1 MLKDHLSSLIFPLNR
16 ARIQGTGVTVM
27 ANVIKGID
35 WETFQQLRGGEKKE
49 YFIRDEKIFHI
60 IMAQQFDRTF
70 LDEICELTTK
80 IRGIAKG
87 NKGIAFLQSLLQGK
101 RAMLY
106 FVQPSTRTFLSFMA
120 ACQILGI
127 HCSEVR
133 DAATSSEM
141 KGESPEDTVRTFS
154 SYVDLIVM
162 RHPQA
167 GFAERIAFLLNQIS
181 RPVPVVNAG
190 SGKDQHPTQALLD
203 IYTLHRSF
211 ENYGGIDG
219 KKIAF
224 VGDLRRGRTVR
235 SLAYLLRNYSDVTLY
250 FVAPQELQLGEDLKE
265 YLREQ
270 QVVFEEMDNLEE
282 VIPSVDAVYMTRIQD
297 EYDEAGESKRIDYST
312 YYFKKEYLKILPAN
326 AIIMHPLP
334 RRDEIPVEVDAD
346 KRAMYWRQVRN
357 GMWVR
362 VTLIATIFRKD
373 KDIKE
378 Y

>member
-1 MLKDHLSSLIFPLNR
+1 
-16 ARIQGTGVTVM
+16 M
-27 ANVIKGID
+27 ATVIKGID
-35 WETFQQLRGGEKKE
+35 WDTFQQLRGSEKKE
-49 YFIRDEKIFHI
+49 YFTRDENIFHI
-60 IMAQQFDRTF
+60 IMSQQFDRKF
-70 LDEICELTTK
+70 LDDICEVTTK
-80 IRGIAKG
+80 IRGISKG
-87 NKGIAFLQSLLQGK
+87 NKGVAFLQSLLQGK

-120 ACQILGI
+120 ACQVLGI
-127 HCSEVR
+127 QCSEVR
-133 DAATSSEM
+133 DTATSSEM
-141 KGESPEDTVRTFS
+141 KGESQEDTVRTFS

-181 RPVPVVNAG
+181 RPVPIINAG

-219 KKIAF
+219 KRIAF
-224 VGDLRRGRTVR
+224 VGDLKRGRTVR
-235 SLAYLLRNYSDVTLY
+235 SLAYLLRNYTDVKLY
-250 FVAPQELQLGEDLKE
+250 FVAPKELQMGKDLKG
-265 YLREQ
+265 YLQEQ
-270 QVVFEEMDNLEE
+270 QVQFEERDNLKE

-297 EYDEAGESKRIDYST
+297 EYDEAEESKRIDYSA
-312 YYFKKEYLKILPAN
+312 YYFKKEYLKILPPN
-326 AIIMHPLP
+326 TIIMHPLP
-334 RRDEIPVEVDAD
+334 RRAELPPEIDAD
-346 KRAMYWRQVRN
+346 KRAIYWRQVRN

-362 VTLIATIFRKD
+362 VSLIATIFRKD

>member
-1 MLKDHLSSLIFPLNR
+1 M
-16 ARIQGTGVTVM
+16 ATV
-27 ANVIKGID
+27 IRGID
-35 WETFQQLRGGEKKE
+35 WETFQQLRGSEKKE
-49 YFIRDEKIFHI
+49 YFARDENIFHI
-60 IMAQQFDRTF
+60 IMSQQFDRKL
-70 LDEICELTTK
+70 LDEICGLTTK
-80 IRGIAKG
+80 IRGISKG
-87 NKGIAFLQSLLQGK
+87 NKGVAFLQSLLQGK

-120 ACQILGI
+120 ACQVLGI
-127 HCSEVR
+127 QCSEVR
-133 DAATSSEM
+133 DTATSSEM
-141 KGESPEDTVRTFS
+141 KGESQEDTVRTFS

-181 RPVPVVNAG
+181 RPVPVINAG

-219 KKIAF
+219 KRIAF
-224 VGDLRRGRTVR
+224 VGDLKRGRTVR
-235 SLAYLLRNYSDVTLY
+235 SLAYLLRNYTNVKLY
-250 FVAPQELQLGEDLKE
+250 FVAPQELQMEEDLKG
-265 YLREQ
+265 YLQEQ
-270 QVVFEEMDNLEE
+270 EVEFEERDNLKE

-297 EYDEAGESKRIDYST
+297 EYDEAGESKRIDYSA
-312 YYFKKEYLKILPAN
+312 YYFKKEYLKILPPN

-334 RRDEIPVEVDAD
+334 RRAELPPEIDAD
-346 KRAMYWRQVRN
+346 NRAIYWRQVRN

-362 VTLIATIFRKD
+362 VSLIAQIFRKD

>member
-1 MLKDHLSSLIFPLNR
+1 MIR
-16 ARIQGTGVTVM
+16 GT
-27 ANVIKGID
+27 D
-35 WETFQQLRGGEKKE
+35 WEAFQTLRGGGKKD
-49 YFIRDEKIFHI
+49 YFMRDGNIFHV
-60 IMAQQFDRTF
+60 IMSQQFDRTF
-70 LDEICELTTK
+70 LDEICELATK
-80 IRGIAKG
+80 IRGIAKV
-87 NKGIAFLQSLLQGK
+87 NKGVKFLQSLLLGK

-133 DAATSSEM
+133 DTTISSEV

-154 SYVDLIVM
+154 SYVDLIMM

-167 GFAERIAFLLNQIS
+167 GFAERIAFLLNQIG
-181 RPVPVVNAG
+181 RPVPVINAG
-190 SGKDQHPTQALLD
+190 SGRDQHPTQALLD

-211 ENYGGIDG
+211 ENYGGIDD
-219 KKIAF
+219 KSIVF
-224 VGDLRRGRTVR
+224 VGDLLRGRTVR
-235 SLAYLLRNYSDVTLY
+235 SLAYLLRNYEGVKLY
-250 FVAPQELQLGEDLKE
+250 FVAPKELQMGEDLKE

-270 QVVFEEMDNLEE
+270 DVEFEERDNLEE
-282 VIPSVDAVYMTRIQD
+282 VIPLVDAVYMTRIQD
-297 EYDEAGESKRIDYST
+297 ECDEEGESKKIDYSK
-312 YYFKKEYLKILPAN
+312 YHFKKEHLKLLPTN

-334 RRDEIPVEVDAD
+334 RRDEIPVEIDED

-362 VTLIATIFRKD
+362 VALIAKIFLKD
-373 KDIKE
+373 KDIME

>member
-1 MLKDHLSSLIFPLNR
+1 VEIM
-16 ARIQGTGVTVM
+16 VTV
-27 ANVIKGID
+27 KKDID
-35 WETFQQLRGGEKKE
+35 WKTLRELRGSEKKE
-49 YFIRDEKIFHI
+49 YFTRDGTIFHV
-60 IMAQQFDRTF
+60 IMSQQFDRRF
-70 LDEICELTTK
+70 LDKICELTTK
-80 IRGIAKG
+80 IRGIAKEDG
-87 NKGIAFLQSLLQGK
+87 GVRFLQSLLQGK

-106 FVQPSTRTFLSFMA
+106 FVQPSTRTFLSFMS

-133 DAATSSEM
+133 DTATSSEL
-141 KGESPEDTVRTFS
+141 KGESQEDTVRTFS

-181 RPVPVVNAG
+181 RPVPIINAG

-211 ENYGGIDG
+211 EDYGGIEG
-219 KKIAF
+219 KRIAM
-224 VGDLRRGRTVR
+224 VGDLLRGRTVR
-235 SLAYLLRNYSDVTLY
+235 SLVYLLTNYEGVTLD
-250 FVAPQELQLGEDLKE
+250 FVAPRELQMGEDLKE

-270 QVVFEEMDNLEE
+270 NVQFRESETLGK
-282 VIPSVDAVYMTRIQD
+282 VIPLVDAVYMTRIQD
-297 EYDEAGESKRIDYST
+297 EYDEGGESRRIDYSK
-312 YYFKKEYLKILPAN
+312 YHFQKEYLKLLPSH

-334 RRDEIPVEVDAD
+334 RRAEIPVEIDSD
-346 KRAMYWRQVRN
+346 ERAMYWRQVRN

-362 VTLIATIFRKD
+362 VALIAMIFQHD
-373 KDIKE
+373 TDIWG

>member
-1 MLKDHLSSLIFPLNR
+1 LIFLFNG
-16 ARIQGTGVTVM
+16 ARIRRTRVNAMATVK
-27 ANVIKGID
+27 KGID
-35 WETFQQLRGGEKKE
+35 WKTFSELRGSEKKE
-49 YFIRDEKIFHI
+49 YFTRDGNIFHV
-60 IMAQQFDRTF
+60 IMSQQFDRHF

-133 DAATSSEM
+133 DATTSSEM

-154 SYVDLIVM
+154 SYVDLVVM

-181 RPVPVVNAG
+181 RPVPIINAG

-219 KKIAF
+219 KRIAF
-224 VGDLRRGRTVR
+224 VGDLLRGRTVR
-235 SLAYLLRNYSDVTLY
+235 SLVYLLRNYEGVTLY
-250 FVAPQELQLGEDLKE
+250 FVAPPELQMGDDLKE

-270 QVVFEEMDNLEE
+270 KVRFEESGSLAEI
-282 VIPSVDAVYMTRIQD
+282 VPRVDAVYMTRIQD
-297 EYDEAGESKRIDYST
+297 EYDERGESKAIDYSA
-312 YYFKKEYLKILPAN
+312 YHFKKEYLKVLPAN

-334 RRDEIPVEVDAD
+334 RRAEIPVEIDAD
-346 KRAMYWRQVRN
+346 KRAIYWRQVRN

-362 VTLIATIFRKD
+362 VTLIATIFQKA
-373 KDIKE
+373 KDIRE

>member
-1 MLKDHLSSLIFPLNR
+1 
-16 ARIQGTGVTVM
+16 M
-27 ANVIKGID
+27 AQVIKGID
-35 WETFQQLRGGEKKE
+35 WETFQQLRGSEKKE
-49 YFIRDEKIFHI
+49 YFTRDENIFHI
-60 IMAQQFDRTF
+60 IMAQQFDRTL

-87 NKGIAFLQSLLQGK
+87 NKGVLFLQSLLQGK

-120 ACQILGI
+120 ACQVLGMQ
-127 HCSEVR
+127 CSEVR
-133 DAATSSEM
+133 DTTTSSEM
-141 KGESPEDTVRTFS
+141 KGESQEDTVRTFS

-181 RPVPVVNAG
+181 RPVPVINAG

-211 ENYGGIDG
+211 QNYGGIDG
-219 KKIAF
+219 KRIAF
-224 VGDLRRGRTVR
+224 VGDLKRGRTVR
-235 SLAYLLRNYSDVTLY
+235 SLAYLLRNYADVKLY
-250 FVAPQELQLGEDLKE
+250 FVAPKELQMEEDLKG
-265 YLREQ
+265 YLQEQ
-270 QVVFEEMDNLEE
+270 EVAFEERDNLKE
-282 VIPSVDAVYMTRIQD
+282 VIPAVDAVYMTRIQD
-297 EYDEAGESKRIDYST
+297 EYDEAGESKRIDYSA
-312 YYFKKEYLKILPAN
+312 YYFKKAYLKILPPN

-334 RRDEIPVEVDAD
+334 RRAELPPEIDQD
-346 KRAMYWRQVRN
+346 KRAIYWRQVRN

-362 VTLIATIFRKD
+362 VSLIATVFRKD

>member
-1 MLKDHLSSLIFPLNR
+1 
-16 ARIQGTGVTVM
+16 M
-27 ANVIKGID
+27 AQVIKGID
-35 WETFQQLRGGEKKE
+35 WETFRQLRGSEKKE
-49 YFIRDEKIFHI
+49 YFTRDENIFHI
-60 IMAQQFDRTF
+60 IMAQQFDRTL

-87 NKGIAFLQSLLQGK
+87 NKGVLFLQSLLQGK

-120 ACQILGI
+120 ACQVLGMQ
-127 HCSEVR
+127 CSEVR
-133 DAATSSEM
+133 DTTTSSEM
-141 KGESPEDTVRTFS
+141 KGESQEDTVRTFS
-154 SYVDLIVM
+154 SYVDLIMM

-181 RPVPVVNAG
+181 RPVPVINAG

-211 ENYGGIDG
+211 QNYGGIDG
-219 KKIAF
+219 KRIAF
-224 VGDLRRGRTVR
+224 VGDLKRGRTVR
-235 SLAYLLRNYSDVTLY
+235 SLAYLLRNYTGVKLY
-250 FVAPQELQLGEDLKE
+250 FVAPKELQMEEDLKG
-265 YLREQ
+265 YLQEQ
-270 QVVFEEMDNLEE
+270 EVAFEERDNLKE
-282 VIPSVDAVYMTRIQD
+282 VIPAVDAIYMTRIQD
-297 EYDEAGESKRIDYST
+297 EYDEAGESKRIDYSA
-312 YYFKKEYLKILPAN
+312 YYFKKEYLKILPPN

-334 RRDEIPVEVDAD
+334 RRAELPPEIDLD
-346 KRAMYWRQVRN
+346 KRAIYWRQVRN

-362 VTLIATIFRKD
+362 VSLIAQVFRKD

>member
-1 MLKDHLSSLIFPLNR
+1 MMR
-16 ARIQGTGVTVM
+16 
-27 ANVIKGID
+27 GIG
-35 WETFQQLRGGEKKE
+35 WETFRKLRGSKKKE
-49 YFIRDEKIFHI
+49 YFLRNGNIFHV
-60 IMAQQFDRTF
+60 IMSQQFDRKF
-70 LDEICELTTK
+70 LDEICELATK
-80 IRGIAKG
+80 IRGISKG
-87 NKGIAFLQSLLQGK
+87 NKGVRFLQSLLQGK

-127 HCSEVR
+127 QCSEVR
-133 DAATSSEM
+133 DTSTSSEV
-141 KGESPEDTVRTFS
+141 KGESQEDTVRTFS
-154 SYVDLIVM
+154 SYVDLIIM

-167 GFAERIAFLLNQIS
+167 GFAERIAFLLNQIG
-181 RPVPVVNAG
+181 RPVPVINAG
-190 SGKDQHPTQALLD
+190 SGRDQHPTQALLD

-224 VGDLRRGRTVR
+224 VGDLLRGRTVR
-235 SLAYLLRNYSDVTLY
+235 SLAYLLRNYKGVKLY
-250 FVAPQELQLGEDLKE
+250 FVAPKDLQMGEDLKE

-270 QVVFEEMDNLEE
+270 SVDFEEKDDLEE
-282 VIPSVDAVYMTRIQD
+282 VIPLVDAVYMTRIQD
-297 EYDEAGESKRIDYST
+297 EYDEAGESKRIDYSK
-312 YYFKKEYLKILPAN
+312 YHFKREYLKILPPN

-334 RRDEIPVEVDAD
+334 RREEIPVEIDED

-362 VTLIATIFRKD
+362 VALIAKIFRKD
-373 KDIKE
+373 RDIME

>member
-1 MLKDHLSSLIFPLNR
+1 MT
-16 ARIQGTGVTVM
+16 Q
-27 ANVIKGID
+27 VIKGID
-35 WETFQQLRGGEKKE
+35 WETFQQLRGSEKKE
-49 YFIRDEKIFHI
+49 YFTRDANIFHI
-60 IMAQQFDRTF
+60 IMAQQFDRSL

-87 NKGIAFLQSLLQGK
+87 NKGVLFLQSLLQGK

-120 ACQILGI
+120 ACQVLGMQ
-127 HCSEVR
+127 CSEVR
-133 DAATSSEM
+133 DTTTSSEM
-141 KGESPEDTVRTFS
+141 KGESQEDTVRTFS

-181 RPVPVVNAG
+181 RPVPVMNAG

-211 ENYGGIDG
+211 QNYGGIDG
-219 KKIAF
+219 KRIAF
-224 VGDLRRGRTVR
+224 VGDLKRGRTVR
-235 SLAYLLRNYSDVTLY
+235 SLAYLLRNYTGVKLY
-250 FVAPQELQLGEDLKE
+250 FVAPKELQMEEDLKG
-265 YLREQ
+265 YLQEQ
-270 QVVFEEMDNLEE
+270 EVAFEERDNLKE
-282 VIPSVDAVYMTRIQD
+282 VIPAVDAVYMTRIQD
-297 EYDEAGESKRIDYST
+297 EYDEAGESKRIDYSA
-312 YYFKKEYLKILPAN
+312 YYFKKEYLKILPPN

-334 RRDEIPVEVDAD
+334 RRAELPPEIDLD
-346 KRAMYWRQVRN
+346 KRAIYWRQVRN

-362 VTLIATIFRKD
+362 VSLIATVFRKD

>member
-1 MLKDHLSSLIFPLNR
+1 
-16 ARIQGTGVTVM
+16 M
-27 ANVIKGID
+27 AQVIKGID
-35 WETFQQLRGGEKKE
+35 WKTFQQLRGSEKKE
-49 YFIRDEKIFHI
+49 YFTRDEGIFHI
-60 IMAQQFDRTF
+60 IMSQQFDRKL

-80 IRGIAKG
+80 IRGISKG
-87 NKGIAFLQSLLQGK
+87 NKGVLFLQSLLQGK

-120 ACQILGI
+120 ACQVLGMQ
-127 HCSEVR
+127 CSEVR
-133 DAATSSEM
+133 DTATSSEM
-141 KGESPEDTVRTFS
+141 KGESQEDTVRTFS

-181 RPVPVVNAG
+181 RPVPVINAG

-224 VGDLRRGRTVR
+224 VGDLKRGRTVR
-235 SLAYLLRNYSDVTLY
+235 SLAYLLRNYTGVTLY
-250 FVAPQELQLGEDLKE
+250 FVAPRELQMEEDLKG
-265 YLREQ
+265 YLQEHE
-270 QVVFEEMDNLEE
+270 VTYEERDNLKE
-282 VIPSVDAVYMTRIQD
+282 VIPTVDAVYMTRIQD
-297 EYDEAGESKRIDYST
+297 EYDEAGESKRIDYSA
-312 YYFKKEYLKILPAN
+312 YYFKKEYLKILPPN

-334 RRDEIPVEVDAD
+334 RRAELPLEIDAD
-346 KRAMYWRQVRN
+346 KRAIYWRQVRN

-362 VTLIATIFRKD
+362 VSLIASIFRKD
-373 KDIKE
+373 TDIKE

>member
-1 MLKDHLSSLIFPLNR
+1 
-16 ARIQGTGVTVM
+16 M
-27 ANVIKGID
+27 ATVIKGID
-35 WETFQQLRGGEKKE
+35 WETFQQLRGSEKKE
-49 YFIRDEKIFHI
+49 YFTRDENIFHI
-60 IMAQQFDRTF
+60 IMSQQFDRKF
-70 LDEICELTTK
+70 LDDICDLTTK
-80 IRGIAKG
+80 IRGISKG
-87 NKGIAFLQSLLQGK
+87 NKGVAFLQSLLQGK

-120 ACQILGI
+120 ACQVLGI
-127 HCSEVR
+127 QCSEVR
-133 DAATSSEM
+133 DTATSSEM
-141 KGESPEDTVRTFS
+141 KGESQEDTVRTFS

-181 RPVPVVNAG
+181 RPLPVINAG

-219 KKIAF
+219 KRIAF

-235 SLAYLLRNYSDVTLY
+235 SLAYLLRNYSDVKLY
-250 FVAPQELQLGEDLKE
+250 FVAPRELQMEEDLKG
-265 YLREQ
+265 YLQEQ
-270 QVVFEEMDNLEE
+270 QVAFEERDNLKE

-297 EYDEAGESKRIDYST
+297 EYDEAGESKRIDYSA
-312 YYFKKEYLKILPAN
+312 YYFKKEYLKILPPN
-326 AIIMHPLP
+326 TIIMHPLP
-334 RRDEIPVEVDAD
+334 RRAELPPEIDAD
-346 KRAMYWRQVRN
+346 KRAIYWRQVRN

-362 VTLIATIFRKD
+362 VGLIATIFRKD

>member
-1 MLKDHLSSLIFPLNR
+1 
-16 ARIQGTGVTVM
+16 M
-27 ANVIKGID
+27 AGVIKGIA
-35 WETFQQLRGGEKKE
+35 WETFHQLRGSEKKE
-49 YFIRDEKIFHI
+49 YFTRDENIFHI
-60 IMAQQFDRTF
+60 IMAQQFDRTL

-87 NKGIAFLQSLLQGK
+87 NKGVLFLQSLLQGK

-120 ACQILGI
+120 ACQVLGMQ
-127 HCSEVR
+127 CSEVR
-133 DAATSSEM
+133 DTATSSEM
-141 KGESPEDTVRTFS
+141 KGESQEDTVRTFS

-181 RPVPVVNAG
+181 RPVPVINAG

-211 ENYGGIDG
+211 QNYGGIDG
-219 KKIAF
+219 KRIAF
-224 VGDLRRGRTVR
+224 VGDLKRGRTVR
-235 SLAYLLRNYSDVTLY
+235 SLAYLLRNYSGVKLY
-250 FVAPQELQLGEDLKE
+250 FIAPKELQMEEDLKG
-265 YLREQ
+265 YLQEQ
-270 QVVFEEMDNLEE
+270 QVAFEERDNLKE
-282 VIPSVDAVYMTRIQD
+282 VIPAVDAVYMTRIQD
-297 EYDEAGESKRIDYST
+297 EYDEAGESKRIDYSA
-312 YYFKKEYLKILPAN
+312 YYFKKEYLKILPSN

-334 RRDEIPVEVDAD
+334 RRAELPPEIDQD
-346 KRAMYWRQVRN
+346 KRAIYWRQVRN

-362 VTLIATIFRKD
+362 VTLIATVFRKD
-373 KDIKE
+373 RDIKE

>member
-1 MLKDHLSSLIFPLNR
+1 MR
-16 ARIQGTGVTVM
+16 
-27 ANVIKGID
+27 GIE
-35 WETFQQLRGGEKKE
+35 WETFRKLRGSKKKE
-49 YFIRDEKIFHI
+49 YFLRNGNIFHV
-60 IMAQQFDRTF
+60 IMSQQFDRKF
-70 LDEICELTTK
+70 LDEICELATK
-80 IRGIAKG
+80 IRGISKG
-87 NKGIAFLQSLLQGK
+87 NKGVRFLQSLLQGK

-127 HCSEVR
+127 QCSEVR
-133 DAATSSEM
+133 DTSTSSEV
-141 KGESPEDTVRTFS
+141 KGESQEDTVRTFS
-154 SYVDLIVM
+154 SYVDLIIM

-167 GFAERIAFLLNQIS
+167 GFAERIAFLLNQIG
-181 RPVPVVNAG
+181 RPVPVINAG
-190 SGKDQHPTQALLD
+190 SGRDQHPTQALLD

-224 VGDLRRGRTVR
+224 VGDLLRGRTVR
-235 SLAYLLRNYSDVTLY
+235 SLAYLLRNYKGVKLY
-250 FVAPQELQLGEDLKE
+250 FVAPKDLQMGEDLKE

-270 QVVFEEMDNLEE
+270 SVDFEEKDDLEE
-282 VIPSVDAVYMTRIQD
+282 VIPLVDAVYMTRIQD
-297 EYDEAGESKRIDYST
+297 EYDEAGESKRIDYSK
-312 YYFKKEYLKILPAN
+312 YHFKREYLKILPPN

-334 RRDEIPVEVDAD
+334 RREEIPVEIDED

-362 VTLIATIFRKD
+362 VALIAKIFRKD
-373 KDIKE
+373 RDIME

>member
-1 MLKDHLSSLIFPLNR
+1 
-16 ARIQGTGVTVM
+16 M
-27 ANVIKGID
+27 ADVIKGID
-35 WETFQQLRGGEKKE
+35 WETFHKLRGSEKKD
-49 YFIRDEKIFHI
+49 YFTRDGNIFHI
-60 IMAQQFDRTF
+60 IMPQQFDRPF
-70 LDEICELTTK
+70 LDEICELTSK

-127 HCSEVR
+127 QCSEVR
-133 DAATSSEM
+133 DTATSSEM
-141 KGESPEDTVRTFS
+141 KGEWQEDTVRTFS

-162 RHPQA
+162 RHPQS

-181 RPVPVVNAG
+181 RPVPVINAG

-235 SLAYLLRNYSDVTLY
+235 SLAYLLRNYRDVTLY

-270 QVVFEEMDNLEE
+270 QVAFEEMDNLEE

-297 EYDEAGESKRIDYST
+297 EYDEAGESNRIDYSA
-312 YYFKKEYLKILPAN
+312 YYFKQEYLKILPPN

-334 RRDEIPVEVDAD
+334 RRDEIPVEIDAD

-362 VTLIATIFRKD
+362 VTLIATIFLKD